1 MNEATRQDRICNAFS
16 VDVEDY
22 FHVSAYNRVIA
33 RRDWDSFPSRVE
45 ANTRAMMAVLAEA
58 DVKGTFFVLGWVAER
73 FPELVSEIAAQGHEI
88 ACHGYSHKLIYR
100 QSRKQF
106 TDEAH
111 RAKTLLEDI
120 SGTAVNGYRGASFSI
135 TSESLWAL
143 EALAELGFTFDSS
156 IFPIRHDRY
165 GIPGAPTR
173 PFTFRCESGAVINE
187 FPMTTVDI
195 LGWRMPVS
203 GGGYFRIY
211 PYAVTRAA
219 LRHLNQRKS
228 EPFVF
233 YTHPWEIDPEQP
245 FINASWLSNFRHRT
259 NLHRCRDRLAR
270 LLKEFRFSTISEVLR
285 SLELELIAADDGSL
299 ALVSAPGAEAQ
310 V

>member
-1 MNEATRQDRICNAFS
+1 MSAVARKNPICNAFS

-22 FHVSAYNRVIA
+22 FHVSAYSRVIA

-45 ANTRAMMAVLAEA
+45 ANTRAMMEVLAEA

-73 FPELVSEIAAQGHEI
+73 YPGLVSEIAAQGHEI

-100 QSRKQF
+100 QSKKQF
-106 TDEAH
+106 TEEAH
-111 RAKTLLEDI
+111 RAKSLLEDI
-120 SGTAVNGYRGASFSI
+120 CGTAVNGYRGASFSI
-135 TSESLWAL
+135 TRESLWAL
-143 EALAELGFTFDSS
+143 DALAELGFTFDSS
-156 IFPIRHDRY
+156 IYPVRHDRY

-173 PFTFRCESGAVINE
+173 PFTFRCQSGATINE

-211 PYAVTRAA
+211 PYALSRAA
-219 LRHLNQRKS
+219 LRHLNLRKS

-233 YTHPWEIDPEQP
+233 YTHPWEIDPAQP
-245 FINASWLSNFRHRT
+245 FINASWLS
-259 NLHRCRDRLAR
+259 
-270 LLKEFRFSTISEVLR
+270 
-285 SLELELIAADDGSL
+285 
-299 ALVSAPGAEAQ
+299 
-310 V
+310 

>member
-1 MNEATRQDRICNAFS
+1 MSTDVRYNSICNAFS

-22 FHVSAYNRVIA
+22 FHVSAYSRVIA

-45 ANTRAMMAVLAEA
+45 ANTQAMMEVLAEA
-58 DVKGTFFVLGWVAER
+58 EVKGTFFVLGWVAER
-73 FPELVSEIAAQGHEI
+73 FPGLVSEIAAQGHEI

-100 QSRKQF
+100 QSRQQF
-106 TDEAH
+106 TEEAH
-111 RAKTLLEDI
+111 RAKSLLEDI
-120 SGTAVNGYRGASFSI
+120 SGAAVNGYRGASFSI
-135 TSESLWAL
+135 TRESLWAL
-143 EALAELGFTFDSS
+143 EVLAELGFTFDSS
-156 IFPIRHDRY
+156 IYPIRHDRY

-173 PFTFRCESGAVINE
+173 PFAFRCESGATINE

-211 PYAVTRAA
+211 PYTLTRAA
-219 LRHLNQRKS
+219 LRHLNLRKS

-259 NLHRCRDRLAR
+259 NLHRCRGRLAR
-270 LLKEFRFSTISEVLR
+270 LLKEFRFSTISDVLQGLDLKTI
-285 SLELELIAADDGSL
+285 SADDDSL
-299 ALVSAPGAEAQ
+299 APDTAARLEAQ
-310 V
+310 A

>member
-1 MNEATRQDRICNAFS
+1 MKAATQQERICNAFS

-45 ANTRAMMAVLAEA
+45 ANTRAMMDVLAEA
-58 DVKGTFFVLGWVAER
+58 DVKATFFVLGWVAER
-73 FPELVSEIAAQGHEI
+73 FRGLVSEIAAQGHEI

-120 SGTAVNGYRGASFSI
+120 SGAAVNGYRGASFSI

-211 PYAVTRAA
+211 PYALTRAA
-219 LRHLNQRKS
+219 LRHVNLRES

-233 YTHPWEIDPEQP
+233 YTHPWEIDPDQP

-259 NLHRCRDRLAR
+259 NLHKCRKRLK
-270 LLKEFRFSTISEVLR
+270 LLLQEFRFSTMSSVLGKMKLDEVGIDESSIVR
-285 SLELELIAADDGSL
+285 INL
-299 ALVSAPGAEAQ
+299 AKA
-310 V
+310 

>member
-1 MNEATRQDRICNAFS
+1 MKAATQQERICNAFS

-45 ANTRAMMAVLAEA
+45 ANTRAMMDVLAEA
-58 DVKGTFFVLGWVAER
+58 DVKATFFVLGWVAER
-73 FPELVSEIAAQGHEI
+73 FRGLVSEIAAQGHEI

-120 SGTAVNGYRGASFSI
+120 SGAAVNGYRGASFSI

-211 PYAVTRAA
+211 PYALTRAA
-219 LRHLNQRKS
+219 LRHVNLREF

-233 YTHPWEIDPEQP
+233 YTHPWEIDPDQP

-259 NLHRCRDRLAR
+259 NLHKCRKRLK
-270 LLKEFRFSTISEVLR
+270 LLLQEFRFSTMSSVLGKMKLDEVGIDESSIVR
-285 SLELELIAADDGSL
+285 INL
-299 ALVSAPGAEAQ
+299 AKA
-310 V
+310 

>member
-1 MNEATRQDRICNAFS
+1 MSADVRYNSICNAFS

-22 FHVSAYNRVIA
+22 FHVSAYSRVIA

-45 ANTRAMMAVLAEA
+45 ANTQAMMEVLAEA

-73 FPELVSEIAAQGHEI
+73 FPGLVSEIAARGHEI

-106 TDEAH
+106 TEEAH
-111 RAKTLLEDI
+111 KAKSLLEDS
-120 SGTAVNGYRGASFSI
+120 SGAAVNGYRGASFSI
-135 TSESLWAL
+135 TRESLWAL

-156 IFPIRHDRY
+156 IYPIRHDRY

-173 PFTFRCESGAVINE
+173 PFTFRCESGATINE

-270 LLKEFRFSTISEVLR
+270 LLKEFRFSTISDVLQGLDLKTI
-285 SLELELIAADDGSL
+285 SAGDDSL
-299 ALVSAPGAEAQ
+299 APDTATRLEAQ
-310 V
+310 A

>member
-1 MNEATRQDRICNAFS
+1 MSTDARYNSICNAFS

-33 RRDWDSFPSRVE
+33 RRDWESFPSRVE
-45 ANTRAMMAVLAEA
+45 ANTRAMMEVLSEA

-73 FPELVSEIAAQGHEI
+73 FPGLVSEIAGQGHEI

-100 QSRKQF
+100 QSRKEF
-106 TDEAH
+106 TDEAQ
-111 RAKTLLEDI
+111 RAKSLLEDI
-120 SGTAVNGYRGASFSI
+120 SGVAVNGYRGASFSI
-135 TSESLWAL
+135 TRESLWAL

-156 IFPIRHDRY
+156 IFPVRHDRY

-173 PFTFRCESGAVINE
+173 PFTFRCESGANIDE

-211 PYAVTRAA
+211 PYAATRAA
-219 LRHLNQRKS
+219 LLHLNQRKS

-270 LLKEFRFSTISEVLR
+270 LLKEFRFSTISDVLR
-285 SLELELIAADDGSL
+285 NLDLKTISVGDESL
-299 ALVSAPGAEAQ
+299 ASDAAAGLEAKA
-310 V
+310 

>member
-1 MNEATRQDRICNAFS
+1 MSANTRYKPICNAFS

-22 FHVSAYNRVIA
+22 FHVSAYSRVIA

-45 ANTRAMMAVLAEA
+45 ANTQAMMEVLAEA
-58 DVKGTFFVLGWVAER
+58 EVKGTFFVLGWVAER
-73 FPELVSEIAAQGHEI
+73 FPCLVSEIAAQGHEI

-100 QSRKQF
+100 QSRQQF
-106 TDEAH
+106 TEEAH
-111 RAKTLLEDI
+111 RAKSLLEDI
-120 SGTAVNGYRGASFSI
+120 SGAAVNGYRGASFSI
-135 TSESLWAL
+135 TRESLWAL
-143 EALAELGFTFDSS
+143 EVLAELGFTFDSS
-156 IFPIRHDRY
+156 IYPIRHDRY

-173 PFTFRCESGAVINE
+173 PFAFRCESGATINE

-211 PYAVTRAA
+211 PYTLTRAA
-219 LRHLNQRKS
+219 LRHLNLRKS

-270 LLKEFRFSTISEVLR
+270 LLKEFRFSTISDVLQGLDLKTI
-285 SLELELIAADDGSL
+285 SADDDSL
-299 ALVSAPGAEAQ
+299 APDTAARLEAQ
-310 V
+310 A